1 MERTRYSRQIPLIGI
16 DGQEK
21 LRNSKVAIIGVGGLG
36 TNVSQTLAMI
46 GVGKILLVDHDKVS
60 ITDLNRQV
68 LFTEKDIGKPKVIVA
83 KKRLENL
90 NPEVHVEVAQERL
103 NNENVND
110 LLKHYDIIVDCLDNW
125 ETRRILDLY
134 VWSTGKTLVHGAVNG
149 FYGQVTTIKRGI
161 TTCLSCLSSEVK
173 GDEVPSIGPAVAL
186 VASLQSLEVL
196 KLVTGIAEPLFNRI
210 AVIDS
215 LEPSIT
221 IVNIKP
227 LNCGQCPG

>member
-1 MERTRYSRQIPLIGI
+1 MEKTRYSRQIPLIGVE
-16 DGQEK
+16 GQRK
-21 LRNSKVAIIGVGGLG
+21 LRNSRVAIVGVGGLG

-46 GVGKILLVDHDKVS
+46 GVGNILLVDHDRVS

-83 KKRLENL
+83 KKRLEDL
-90 NPEVHVEVAQERL
+90 NPEVNIEVVQEKL
-103 NNENVND
+103 SGENIND

-125 ETRRILDLY
+125 ETRRVLDLY
-134 VWSTGKTLVHGAVNG
+134 IWNAGKTLVHGAVNG
-149 FYGQVTTIKRGI
+149 FYGQVTTIRRGV
-161 TTCLSCLSSEVK
+161 TTCLSCLSPGTK
-173 GDEVPSIGPAVAL
+173 NDEVPSIGPAVTL

-196 KLVTGIAEPLFNRI
+196 KLAADLAEPLFNRI
-210 AVIDS
+210 AVVDS

-227 LNCGQCPG
+227 LNCGLCPS